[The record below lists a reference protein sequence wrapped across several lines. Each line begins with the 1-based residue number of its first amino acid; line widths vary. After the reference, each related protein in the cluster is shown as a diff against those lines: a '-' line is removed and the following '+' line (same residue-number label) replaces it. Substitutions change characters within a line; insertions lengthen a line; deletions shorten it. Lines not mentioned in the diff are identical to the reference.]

1 MRYSHQG
8 DTSKRWNEYFLR
20 QALLAST
27 MSKDP
32 STKVGA
38 VIVDYEGIVLA
49 TGFNGFPRGI
59 VDSPGR
65 LADRDTKLRY
75 MVHGEMNAVLSAAR
89 NGVKLYGST
98 MYIAAQGKDG
108 VWGGPPCVRC
118 AVECIQAG
126 VKHIISFPFKTVPS
140 RWAED
145 LAIAR
150 NILEEAGVSFDEH
163 PLFEEMMP
171 LKGSE

>member
-8 DTSKRWNEYFLR
+8 DTSKRWREYFLR

-38 VIVDYEGIVLA
+38 VIVDDEGIVLA

-59 VDSPGR
+59 ADSPER

-89 NGVKLYGST
+89 NGVKLHGST

-126 VKHIISFPFKTVPS
+126 VMRIISFPFKTIPS
-140 RWAED
+140 RWTED

-150 NILEEAGVSFDEH
+150 NILEEAGVSFEEH
-163 PLFEEMMP
+163 PLEGFAY
-171 LKGSE
+171 